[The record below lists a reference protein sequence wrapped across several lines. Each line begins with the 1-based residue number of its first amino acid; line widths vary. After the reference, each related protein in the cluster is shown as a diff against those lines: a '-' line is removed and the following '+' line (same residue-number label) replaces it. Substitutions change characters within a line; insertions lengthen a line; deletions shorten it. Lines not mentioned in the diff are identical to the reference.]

1 VDISILRR
9 LRFIEGLMANLP
21 LLIVFLL
28 FEAPFYLGVSVR
40 ITFNVVLIL
49 FLCAIKFRQGLG
61 NLLYV
66 RIFPFMKPL
75 WEYEQQKFISD
86 KWIKWRRNRR
96 YFNAFVIIITWLF
109 IMLYPSPMPRQ
120 INWYTLI
127 GSLVGFNIGMVI
139 YVLGEEFYY

>member
-1 VDISILRR
+1 MDISILRR